1 MTTHCKWAL
10 SQNVFSHVY
19 RLKVRCKNF
28 TIHAA
33 SALKKRKG
41 YRVYVCVFETFLQ
54 RADWVWSIC
63 GVWEML
69 LSLRQQMR
77 QMERKVMK
85 KEEEKKR
92 KKLRYDGDHWNSPN
106 NSLLKMNVYLFCQLY
121 CKCKDIFWYSCT
133 QISIHPSVPFSKAS
147 ISIEWYI
154 TTEDSW
160 EHFTLLKWFKSHEHK
175 LIGAFHY

>member
-19 RLKVRCKNF
+19 RFKVRCKNF

-54 RADWVWSIC
+54 WADWVRSIC

-77 QMERKVMK
+77 QMERKMMK
-85 KEEEKKR
+85 KGGR
-92 KKLRYDGDHWNSPN
+92 KKNAKNWDMMEITGTALTIPYWRWMFSFFVSYIANARTFFGIPVHKFPFIH
-106 NSLLKMNVYLFCQLY
+106 LFHFP
-121 CKCKDIFWYSCT
+121 K
-133 QISIHPSVPFSKAS
+133 PVSVSS
-147 ISIEWYI
+147 D
-154 TTEDSW
+154 T
-160 EHFTLLKWFKSHEHK
+160 
-175 LIGAFHY
+175 

>member
-10 SQNVFSHVY
+10 SQNVFSHVC

-77 QMERKVMK
+77 QMERKMMK
-85 KEEEKKR
+85 KGGRKKR
-92 KKLRYDGDHWNSPN
+92 EKLSVILQMQGHFLVFLYTNFHSSICSIFQSQYQYRVIHNDWR
-106 NSLLKMNVYLFCQLY
+106 LLRTFRFVEVVM
-121 CKCKDIFWYSCT
+121 S
-133 QISIHPSVPFSKAS
+133 
-147 ISIEWYI
+147 
-154 TTEDSW
+154 
-160 EHFTLLKWFKSHEHK
+160 SHEHK
-175 LIGAFHY
+175 LIGAFHLLLLDRTMNMPLIISE